1 MTAGC
6 QKPKEVTFPPVAAS
20 SQVGLGEPSIPD
32 SCATTLLGSEKEQG
46 SQQHSDF
53 SESSVARHSA
63 SIVAFREAPDHQECP
78 S

>member
-1 MTAGC
+1 M
-6 QKPKEVTFPPVAAS
+6 PKTKRGDLSSSSSFFPGW
-20 SQVGLGEPSIPD
+20 VGRAFHSC
-32 SCATTLLGSEKEQG
+32 CATTVLGSQTKLSEKEQG

-63 SIVAFREAPDHQECP
+63 SIVAFREAPDHQGCP